1 MTNREWLSKMSDDE
15 LADWLC
21 KQMFSDYDED
31 DFINVSRFLTVRNFL
46 KMEHKEEERSERD
59 RKIHHRN

>member
-31 DFINVSRFLTVRNFL
+31 DLINVSRFHTVRNFL
-46 KMEHKEEERSERD
+46 EMEHKEEET
-59 RKIHHRN
+59 

>member
-21 KQMFSDYDED
+21 NQMFSDYDED